1 MCELETGIC
10 LEHIDRGVVVGRGP
24 NKSIEVSGVSVIRSH
39 TAANPLCCSCDGL
52 RMSGDFVTP
61 PPLEPSDNVAVVAPS
76 SGGARNAPHVF
87 ELGLR
92 RLRETFQLDPVVYP
106 TARQSDEFL
115 VDSPRARAADIHA
128 AFRDPDIAG
137 VVATIGGWDQLRTRR
152 YLDPDVLREN
162 PTRFYGMSDNTN
174 LSLALWNAGVVSYS
188 GAQLMNE
195 LAVPGE
201 LPEFTERY
209 CRRAFFDD
217 SVGELDAS
225 AEWTDEPSTWW
236 TNPDELDSPPAYE
249 SNPGWRWAGGSD
261 TATGRL
267 WGGSRAIVEWNLATD
282 RYVPDEKRLDGAVLA
297 LETAEDLPSATDV
310 RGTLMAMGERGL
322 LERFAAVLVGRP
334 PGRSFL
340 EEPPREEREAYRE
353 RVYDAVANEV
363 ERYDPDAPV
372 VCGLDWGHTTPV
384 APLPIGDRVTVDP
397 GSETIRFH

>member
-1 MCELETGIC
+1 
-10 LEHIDRGVVVGRGP
+10 
-24 NKSIEVSGVSVIRSH
+24 
-39 TAANPLCCSCDGL
+39 
-52 RMSGDFVTP
+52 MSTDFVVP
-61 PPLEPSDNVAVVAPS
+61 PALAPGDRVAVVAPS

-87 ELGLR
+87 ELGLK
-92 RLRETFQLDPVVYP
+92 RLRDVFDLEPVVYP

-115 VDSPRARAADIHA
+115 AASPRARAADVHA

-137 VVATIGGWDQLRTRR
+137 VVATIGGWDQLRIRR
-152 YLDPDVLREN
+152 HLDLDVLGDN

-174 LSLALWNAGVVSYS
+174 LSLALWNAGVVSYN

-195 LAVPGE
+195 LAVPGV
-201 LPEFTERY
+201 LPAYTERY
-209 CRRAFFDD
+209 CRRAFFEE

-236 TNPDELDSPPAYE
+236 ANPDEMDSPPAYE
-249 SNPGWRWAGGSD
+249 PNPGWRWEGGSD
-261 TATGRL
+261 PVSGRL

-282 RYVPDEKRLDGAVLA
+282 RFVPDPERLDGTVLA

-334 PGRSFL
+334 PGRSYL
-340 EEPPREEREAYRE
+340 EEPPREEREADRE
-353 RVYDAVANEV
+353 RVYDAVVTEV
-363 ERYDPDAPV
+363 ERYNPDAPV

-384 APLPIGDRVTVDP
+384 APLPIGGQVTVDP
-397 GSETIRFH
+397 ESEAIRFD